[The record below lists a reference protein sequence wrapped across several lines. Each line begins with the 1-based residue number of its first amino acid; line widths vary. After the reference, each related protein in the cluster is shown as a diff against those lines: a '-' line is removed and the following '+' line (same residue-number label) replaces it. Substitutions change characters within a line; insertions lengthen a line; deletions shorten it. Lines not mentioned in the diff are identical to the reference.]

1 MLERPD
7 SSRPEV
13 VAHEKV
19 IVEYLFSFFEI
30 QKFKKQPSVSLSFVE
45 AEYRSMQ
52 QVVAGLTWLARL
64 LEDLS
69 MPHILPIPL
78 HSDIQTAIY
87 IAKNLVFHEWTKHI
101 ELDCHFIR

>member
-1 MLERPD
+1 MTPKAEFW
-7 SSRPEV
+7 V
-13 VAHEKV
+13 VT
-19 IVEYLFSFFEI
+19 SFFI
-30 QKFKKQPSVSLSFVE
+30 SLGGCPISQKFKKQPSVSLSFVE